1 MQTQNAVAAANLLLQ
16 SAEAV
21 LPRQRRTQAVTEF
34 KHAKVAHKR
43 RSKTRQEVE
52 GIISLDPTLAS
63 CIPKLMWS
71 DSISI
76 TYPS

>member
-1 MQTQNAVAAANLLLQ
+1 MQTQNAVSAANLLLQ

-52 GIISLDPTLAS
+52 GII
-63 CIPKLMWS
+63 
-71 DSISI
+71 
-76 TYPS
+76 